1 MSKETTPMDKEQK
14 LERNVQYQN
23 SHLQQAFDKVEEY
36 FDVILEKEH
45 RDLIKVI
52 IVKTILHKSS
62 SDELN
67 EYYLEQ
73 AIKKSENQKVWDKL
87 SEDKVEETEKNMTEQ
102 VIDNLEKNL
111 CLVYGIMLK
120 WIKGIYQLLV

>member
-73 AIKKSENQKVWDKL
+73 AIKKSENQKVWDRL

-102 VIDNLEKNL
+102 VIDNLEKN
-111 CLVYGIMLK
+111 
-120 WIKGIYQLLV
+120 

>member
-1 MSKETTPMDKEQK
+1 MSKETTPLDKEQR
-14 LERNVQYQN
+14 LERNVQYQDN
-23 SHLQQAFDKVEEY
+23 HLQQAFDKVEEY
-36 FDVILEKEH
+36 FDVKLEKEH

-102 VIDNLEKNL
+102 VIDNLEKN
-111 CLVYGIMLK
+111 
-120 WIKGIYQLLV
+120 

>member
-1 MSKETTPMDKEQK
+1 MDKEQK

-73 AIKKSENQKVWDKL
+73 AIKKSENQKGWDKL

-102 VIDNLEKNL
+102 VIDNLEKN
-111 CLVYGIMLK
+111 
-120 WIKGIYQLLV
+120 

>member
-1 MSKETTPMDKEQK
+1 MK
-14 LERNVQYQN
+14 
-23 SHLQQAFDKVEEY
+23 
-36 FDVILEKEH
+36 LEKEH

-73 AIKKSENQKVWDKL
+73 KIKKSENQKVWDKL
-87 SEDKVEETEKNMTEQ
+87 SEDKVEETEEYDEQ
-102 VIDNLEKNL
+102 VIDNLEKN
-111 CLVYGIMLK
+111 
-120 WIKGIYQLLV
+120 

>member
-102 VIDNLEKNL
+102 VIDILEKN
-111 CLVYGIMLK
+111 
-120 WIKGIYQLLV
+120 

>member
-23 SHLQQAFDKVEEY
+23 SHLQQACDKVEEY
-36 FDVILEKEH
+36 FDVLLEKEH

-102 VIDNLEKNL
+102 VIDNLEKN
-111 CLVYGIMLK
+111 
-120 WIKGIYQLLV
+120 

>member
-1 MSKETTPMDKEQK
+1 MSNETTPLDKETR
-14 LERNVQYQN
+14 LERNVDYQN

-36 FDVILEKEH
+36 FDVILEPEH

-62 SDELN
+62 TDELN

-73 AIKKSENQKVWDKL
+73 AVKKSENQKMWDKL
-87 SEDKVEETEKNMTEQ
+87 SEEKVAETEKDMTEQ
-102 VIDNLEKNL
+102 VIDNLEKN
-111 CLVYGIMLK
+111 
-120 WIKGIYQLLV
+120 

>member
-36 FDVILEKEH
+36 FDVKLEKEH

-102 VIDNLEKNL
+102 VIDNLEKN
-111 CLVYGIMLK
+111 
-120 WIKGIYQLLV
+120 

>member
-1 MSKETTPMDKEQK
+1 MDKEQK

-36 FDVILEKEH
+36 FDVKLEKEH

-67 EYYLEQ
+67 EYYLDQ

-102 VIDNLEKNL
+102 VIDNLEKN
-111 CLVYGIMLK
+111 
-120 WIKGIYQLLV
+120 

>member
-52 IVKTILHKSS
+52 IVKTILHKSA
-62 SDELN
+62 SDEFN

-102 VIDNLEKNL
+102 VIDNLEKN
-111 CLVYGIMLK
+111 
-120 WIKGIYQLLV
+120 

>member
-1 MSKETTPMDKEQK
+1 MSKETTPLDKEQR
-14 LERNVQYQN
+14 LERNVQYQDN
-23 SHLQQAFDKVEEY
+23 HLQQAFDKVEEY

-102 VIDNLEKNL
+102 VIDNLEKN
-111 CLVYGIMLK
+111 
-120 WIKGIYQLLV
+120 

>member
-1 MSKETTPMDKEQK
+1 MDKEQK

-36 FDVILEKEH
+36 FDVKLEKEH

-73 AIKKSENQKVWDKL
+73 QSRNQRTKRFGINCQKIRLKK
-87 SEDKVEETEKNMTEQ
+87 
-102 VIDNLEKNL
+102 
-111 CLVYGIMLK
+111 LK
-120 WIKGIYQLLV
+120 RI

>member
-1 MSKETTPMDKEQK
+1 MSKETTPLDKEQR
-14 LERNVQYQN
+14 LERNVQYQDN
-23 SHLQQAFDKVEEY
+23 HLQQAFDKVEEY

-87 SEDKVEETEKNMTEQ
+87 SEDKVEETEKEMTEK
-102 VIDNLEKNL
+102 VIDNLEKN
-111 CLVYGIMLK
+111 
-120 WIKGIYQLLV
+120 